1 MDYLGKVL
9 ANVVKDLQMRGLSWI
24 TWVGLKSNDDVFNNS
39 EGEEEI
45 DTEEKVRRRRRD
57 DVATSTGRP
66 GPSPGLEEAR
76 DRFSLG
82 ATRGS
87 PFLPSFGLSGSRTA
101 GEQTLMEILCY
112 GTSRK

>member
-45 DTEEKVRRRRRD
+45 DTEEKVR
-57 DVATSTGRP
+57 
-66 GPSPGLEEAR
+66 
-76 DRFSLG
+76 
-82 ATRGS
+82 
-87 PFLPSFGLSGSRTA
+87 
-101 GEQTLMEILCY
+101 
-112 GTSRK
+112 